1 MNGNGNGNVR
11 GGVLLG
17 MVGIV
22 AFSGTFPA
30 TKLAITGF
38 DPFVVTAGRII
49 IAGTLGAALL
59 ILSRVTVPAWR
70 DLVVLAVTGAGLAIG
85 YPLFVAL
92 GLATASSVHGAVVAG
107 FSPSATAA
115 LAVLR
120 NNERPPAMFWV
131 GCIGALIAVSAYVLA
146 SGVGFTVADLY
157 FIAAVASTSIAY
169 VEGSRLSHRLGA
181 DKTLSWALL
190 LMIPV
195 VAIPLAIDL
204 LKSPP
209 HDVSLAAWGGFAWV
223 SLVSMFLGA
232 MAWYR
237 GMQLGGTARIS
248 QLLVLQPLV
257 TIGISR
263 LIVREAVTLRD
274 LVYALAV
281 IACVAI
287 AIRARAPET

>member
-1 MNGNGNGNVR
+1 VNVR

-17 MVGIV
+17 MLGIV

-30 TKLAITGF
+30 TKLALTGF
-38 DPFVVTAGRII
+38 DPFAVTAGRIV

-59 ILSRVTVPAWR
+59 IISRVAIPAWR

-92 GLATASSVHGAVVAG
+92 GLATATSVHGAVVAG
-107 FSPSATAA
+107 FAPSATAA
-115 LAVLR
+115 LAVIR
-120 NNERPPAMFWV
+120 NHERPPVAFWV
-131 GCIGALIAVSAYVLA
+131 GCIGALIAVTAYVFA
-146 SGVGFTVADLY
+146 SGGGFGLADLY
-157 FIAAVASTSIAY
+157 FIAAVVSTSIAY
-169 VEGSRLSHRLGA
+169 VEGSRLSHRFGA

-190 LMIPV
+190 LMVPV
-195 VAIPLAIDL
+195 VIVPLIIDL
-204 LKSPP
+204 IKSPP
-209 HDVSLAAWGGFAWV
+209 HDVPLAAWGGFAWV
-223 SLVSMFLGA
+223 SLISMFLGA

-263 LIVREAVTLRD
+263 LIVREPVTLRD

-281 IACVAI
+281 IVCVAI
-287 AIRARAPET
+287 AIRSRSPQT

>member
-1 MNGNGNGNVR
+1 VNVR

-17 MVGIV
+17 MIGIV

-30 TKLAITGF
+30 TKLALTGF

-49 IAGTLGAALL
+49 VAGTLGAVLL
-59 ILSRVTVPAWR
+59 VVSRVSIPPWR

-120 NNERPPAMFWV
+120 NHERPPAVFWV
-131 GCIGALIAVSAYVLA
+131 GCIGALIAVTAYVFA
-146 SGVGFTVADLY
+146 SGSGFGIADL
-157 FIAAVASTSIAY
+157 FFVAAVVSTSIAY

-190 LMIPV
+190 LMVPV
-195 VAIPLAIDL
+195 VAIPLAVDL
-204 LKSPP
+204 MKSPP

-223 SLVSMFLGA
+223 SLSMFLGA

-263 LIVREAVTLRD
+263 LIVREAVTPRD
-274 LVYALAV
+274 IVYALAV
-281 IACVAI
+281 IVCVAL
-287 AIRARAPET
+287 AIRSRAPET

>member
-1 MNGNGNGNVR
+1 MI
-11 GGVLLG
+11 
-17 MVGIV
+17 GIV

-38 DPFVVTAGRII
+38 DPFVVTAGRIV
-49 IAGTLGAALL
+49 IAGTLGGVLL
-59 ILSRVTVPAWR
+59 IVSRVRVPAWR
-70 DLVVLAVTGAGLAIG
+70 DLAVLAVTGAGLAIG
-85 YPLFVAL
+85 YPWFVAL

-107 FSPSATAA
+107 FAPSATAA
-115 LAVLR
+115 LAVIR
-120 NNERPPAMFWV
+120 NHERPPAMFWV
-131 GCIGALIAVSAYVLA
+131 GCIGALIAVTAYVFA
-146 SGVGFTVADLY
+146 SGGGFGVADLY
-157 FIAAVASTSIAY
+157 FVAAVVSTSIAY
-169 VEGSRLSHRLGA
+169 VEGSRLSHTLGA

-195 VAIPLAIDL
+195 VIVPLGIDL
-204 LKSPP
+204 IKSPP
-209 HDVSLAAWGGFAWV
+209 HDVSPAAWGGFAWV
-223 SLVSMFLGA
+223 SLISMFLGA

-257 TIGISR
+257 TIGISHV
-263 LIVREAVTLRD
+263 IVREAVRPRD

-287 AIRARAPET
+287 AIRSRAPEG

>member
-1 MNGNGNGNVR
+1 
-11 GGVLLG
+11 